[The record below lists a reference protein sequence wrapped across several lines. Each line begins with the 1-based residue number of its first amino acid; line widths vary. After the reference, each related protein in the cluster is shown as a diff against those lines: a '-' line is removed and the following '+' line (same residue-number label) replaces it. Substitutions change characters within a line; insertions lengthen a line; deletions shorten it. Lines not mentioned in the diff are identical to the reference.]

1 MSDDEFDVIDEL
13 YLLVHYSELAKALN
27 WEHEKLHKVLLILMD
42 KGWVRCYE
50 SPETEMELDSK
61 ELSEGLNEYYFLASK
76 EGLLAHNS

>member
-13 YLLVHYSELAKALN
+13 YLLQHYRDLSKALK
-27 WEHEKLHKVLLILMD
+27 WGDQKLEQVLLILIE

-50 SPETEMELDSK
+50 SPEIELEKFEGKSSDG
-61 ELSEGLNEYYFLASK
+61 LSEYYFLASK